1 MGPLGHRSLRMGIF
15 RVLTLQNCFKSM
27 SKNSPS
33 TGSTYTRKAAPP
45 PRPLPNRLVRLLS
58 EARWLATAVALL
70 YFVLILLSYNKADPG
85 WSHAT
90 PVPRIVN
97 LGGRTGAWLADLLL
111 FIFGF
116 SSWWL
121 CVSFGRGV
129 WKGYRRLHSRFVAQ
143 AGEPE
148 PEHDGETL
156 VRWVGFVLMFAGSV
170 GLEFLRMR
178 WLQVALP
185 RSPG

>member
-1 MGPLGHRSLRMGIF
+1 MGIF

-33 TGSTYTRKAAPP
+33 TGSTYTRKPAPP
-45 PRPLPNRLVRLLS
+45 RQPMPNRLVRLLS

-85 WSHAT
+85 WSHENA
-90 PVPRIVN
+90 VAHVAN
-97 LGGRTGAWLADLLL
+97 LGGRAGAWLADLLL

-121 CVSFGRGV
+121 CVCFGRGV
-129 WKGYRRLHSRFVAQ
+129 WKGYRRLHSRFVVEA
-143 AGEPE
+143 AEPE
-148 PEHDGETL
+148 PEHEGEAV
-156 VRWVGFVLMFAGSV
+156 VRWVGFVLMYL
-170 GLEFLRMR
+170 GLRG
-178 WLQVALP
+178 A
-185 RSPG
+185 